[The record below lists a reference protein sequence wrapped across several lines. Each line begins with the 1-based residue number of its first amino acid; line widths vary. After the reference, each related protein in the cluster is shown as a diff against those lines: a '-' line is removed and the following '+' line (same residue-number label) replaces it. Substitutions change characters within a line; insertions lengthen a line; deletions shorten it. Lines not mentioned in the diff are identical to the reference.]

1 MIKRT
6 ISGMIGKG
14 SISHNER
21 KFIAQNVDAD
31 RTAENMILKSENIKD
46 VYHELFD
53 EALERYNAKQ
63 TRKDREIKD
72 YYEHIRTGK
81 QEKLFHEVI
90 FQIGNKDDTGC
101 LSEEGQI
108 ARSVLI
114 EFAKEFEIRNPQFRV
129 FGMYLHMDEATPH
142 LHIDFVPYTT
152 ESNRGLDTRVSLKK
166 ALAMQGFKSK
176 SKGNTEWNQ
185 WMELEKEELAR
196 MAERHDIQ
204 WDKKGTH
211 KEHLSVLDFK
221 KEMRTQE
228 VKELENQVDQ
238 AKSKVEKYEKK
249 LDHLQPII
257 DNMSKEIEEFSASMD
272 ELLPKSGT
280 LETGSK
286 YREKKAK
293 PFCTKMKKRISSLA
307 AAYTMVKEELG
318 KIQRENRK
326 LVEENKHLKEQC
338 RDIKEENKELKKVN
352 NWFDI
357 VVKVLGRSNIDRVI
371 ERFQERERLEAEEKA
386 KKDRMQKPVSIKE
399 RLAENQQIISQNQ
412 KKKKTKHKGME
423 R

>member
-21 KFIAQNVDAD
+21 KFTAQNVDAS
-31 RTAENMILKSENIKD
+31 RTAENIVLKSEDIKN

-63 TRKDREIKD
+63 KRKDRKIEN

-114 EFAKEFEIRNPQFRV
+114 EFAKEFQLRNPQFRV
-129 FGMYLHMDEATPH
+129 FGVYLHMDEATPH
-142 LHIDFVPYTT
+142 LHIDFVPYITD
-152 ESNRGLDTRVSLKK
+152 SKRGLDTRVSLKQ

-176 SKGNTEWNQ
+176 SKANTEWNQ

-196 MAERHDIQ
+196 MAERHDIH

-257 DNMSKEIEEFSASMD
+257 DNMSKEIEEFSASME
-272 ELLPKSGT
+272 ELLPKAGT
-280 LETGSK
+280 LEMGSG

-293 PFCTKMKKRISSLA
+293 PFCKKMKKKISSLA
-307 AAYTMVKEELG
+307 AAYMMVKEELG
-318 KIQRENRK
+318 NMRKENKK
-326 LVEENKHLKEQC
+326 LVEENRHLKEQC
-338 RDIKEENKELKKVN
+338 GYLQEENKGLRKVQE
-352 NWFDI
+352 WFEI
-357 VVKVLGRSNIDRVI
+357 VVKVFGRSNVDRVI

-386 KKDRMQKPVSIKE
+386 KKYSMQKPVSIKE

-412 KKKKTKHKGME
+412 KKKKTKDKGME

>member
-1 MIKRT
+1 
-6 ISGMIGKG
+6 MIGKG

-21 KFIAQNVDAD
+21 KFTAQNVDAS
-31 RTAENMILKSENIKD
+31 RTAENIVLKSEDIKD

-53 EALERYNAKQ
+53 EALERYNVKQ
-63 TRKDREIKD
+63 KRKDRKIEN
-72 YYEHIRTGK
+72 YYDHIRTGK

-114 EFAKEFEIRNPQFRV
+114 EFAKEFQLRNPQFRV
-129 FGMYLHMDEATPH
+129 FGVYLHMDEATPH
-142 LHIDFVPYTT
+142 LHIDFVPYITD
-152 ESNRGLDTRVSLKK
+152 SKRGLDTRVSLKQ
-166 ALAMQGFKSK
+166 ALAMQGFQSK
-176 SKGNTEWNQ
+176 SKANTEWNQ

-196 MAERHDIQ
+196 MAGRHDIQ
-204 WDKKGTH
+204 WDKKVTH

-257 DNMSKEIEEFSASMD
+257 DNMSKEIKEFSASVE
-272 ELLPKSGT
+272 ELLPKAGILEMGSG
-280 LETGSK
+280 

-293 PFCTKMKKRISSLA
+293 PFCKKMKKRISSLA

-318 KIQRENRK
+318 KMQKKNRK

-338 RDIKEENKELKKVN
+338 GYLQEENKELKKVN
-352 NWFDI
+352 NRFDI
-357 VVKVLGRSNIDRVI
+357 IVKVFGRSNVDRVI

-386 KKDRMQKPVSIKE
+386 KKAGKQKPDSIRE
-399 RLAENQQIISQNQ
+399 RLSEKEQEIQHHQ
-412 KKKKTKHKGME
+412 KKKKIKDRRME